1 VLGPN
6 AFQVQRAQYGG
17 RPLVTVH
24 DINGNVIASN
34 DNWKDTNPA
43 AITATGKPPPNNLEA
58 AILPTVPNGNYTAI
72 VSG

>member
-1 VLGPN
+1 MRNTL
-6 AFQVQRAQYGG
+6 AD
-17 RPLVTVH
+17 PLVTVH

-34 DNWKDTNPA
+34 DNWKDTNQA

-58 AILPTVPNGNYTAI
+58 AILLTVTNGNYTAI